1 MAKISDSPRRKLF
14 CPVQGQMDIIFFLA
28 TMLLLVIGLIMLFSA
43 SYPNAYYLLG
53 NSLHYISRITIS
65 STGLSTRCWGHRW

>member
-14 CPVQGQMDIIFFLA
+14 RPVQGQMDIIFFLA

-53 NSLHYISRITIS
+53 NSLHYISRQMA
-65 STGLSTRCWGHRW
+65 LSLIHI